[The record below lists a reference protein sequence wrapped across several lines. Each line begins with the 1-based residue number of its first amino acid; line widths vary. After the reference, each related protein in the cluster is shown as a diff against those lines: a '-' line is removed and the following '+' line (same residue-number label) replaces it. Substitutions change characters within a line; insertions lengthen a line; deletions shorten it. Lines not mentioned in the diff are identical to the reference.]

1 MFKIHVMKLE
11 PFYYLEI
18 KIYKEAYLKYVQ

>member
-11 PFYYLEI
+11 PFYCLEI